1 MPAVPQNSSGML
13 GFPHRDRSRDYQPDY
28 TRTTRPHAGE
38 TIEDS
43 RNWPGLLLSAAGIV
57 AIALTLT
64 AAGYGFAGWAGLG
77 TLASTALLGLGISLM
92 VAEHRR
98 VATERERTA
107 DTERERTADTE
118 RKRAS
123 EADGR

>member
-38 TIEDS
+38 AIEDS

-64 AAGYGFAGWAGLG
+64 AAGYGFEGWAVLG
-77 TLASTALLGLGISLM
+77 AFASTALLGLGISLM

-98 VATERERTA
+98 VAAERERA
-107 DTERERTADTE
+107 DGTERG
-118 RKRAS
+118 RAS
-123 EADGR
+123 EADRR